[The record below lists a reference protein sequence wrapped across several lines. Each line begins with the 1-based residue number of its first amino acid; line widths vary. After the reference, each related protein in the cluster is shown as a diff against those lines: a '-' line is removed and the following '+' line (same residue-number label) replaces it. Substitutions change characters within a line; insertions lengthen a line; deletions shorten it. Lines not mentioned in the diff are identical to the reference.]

1 MSKSSNKKEAI
12 EYFYFCIFVYM
23 TWANFHIQKQP
34 IKTFLLGFSRQVQL
48 VQKSHSCARLI
59 VSKVI
64 CTLKVFPCIIT
75 IHEERD
81 IATHLCATCCQN
93 SPVMSAVDL
102 VGYYRVN
109 KKWCSVKRISLMFE
123 MFDLT
128 LIPTIGSFY
137 LNIKYK

>member
-1 MSKSSNKKEAI
+1 MSVSNCPRSNKKASI
-12 EYFYFCIFVYM
+12 EQIYFCIFSYM
-23 TWANFHIQKQP
+23 AWANFHIQRQP

-59 VSKVI
+59 VYKVI

-75 IHEERD
+75 IQEERD

-93 SPVMSAVDL
+93 SPVMSAVEL

-123 MFDLT
+123 MLFWFWFPPLDPF
-128 LIPTIGSFY
+128 I
-137 LNIKYK
+137 